1 MKRFTIYLAAMMAA
15 MSMAS
20 AQAKDIIIGVPNW
33 DSVRATAHIL
43 AVAIEDN
50 LGLQVELQTTTNP
63 VIFEAMDKGNMHIHP
78 EVWLP
83 NQQNL
88 FDSFVM
94 DKKSVKYN
102 SNAVL
107 SDQHICATRGTAQ
120 RLGLNSVSDLTD
132 PTIAAQLDQDGDGQ
146 GDVWI
151 GAPGW
156 ASTKIERIRAKS
168 YGYDQTLDLKEMD
181 ETLALGQVANAI
193 SAKDNIVFYCYTPHH
208 MFTLY
213 DLVVLKEP
221 AYDASKWVIKQPTD
235 DPNWLANSSAPTAW
249 DATRLHIHYSASL
262 ESSHPAVAAMLA
274 SVKLETGQVNE
285 MVYALS
291 VERMDA
297 RAFAKGWVAKNASL
311 VDSWFR

>member
-1 MKRFTIYLAAMMAA
+1 MKGFTIYLAAIMTAL
-15 MSMAS
+15 SMTA
-20 AQAKDIIIGVPNW
+20 AQARDIVIGVPNW
-33 DSVRATAHIL
+33 DSVRATANIL
-43 AVAIEDN
+43 AVAIEEN
-50 LGLQVELQTTTNP
+50 LGLEVELQTSTNP

-88 FDSFVM
+88 FDTFVM
-94 DKKSVKYN
+94 DKKSVNYN
-102 SNAVL
+102 RHAVL
-107 SDQHICATRGTAQ
+107 SDQHICATAGTAK
-120 RLGLNSVSDLTD
+120 RLGLKSVSDLTD
-132 PTIAAQLDQDGDGQ
+132 PNIASALDRDGDGQ
-146 GDVWI
+146 GDIWI

-181 ETLALGQVANAI
+181 ETLALAQVANAI

-235 DPNWLANSSAPTAW
+235 DPNWLENSSAPTAW

-262 ESSHPAVAAMLA
+262 ESSHPAVAAMLS
-274 SVKLETGQVNE
+274 SVKLETSQVND

-291 VERMDA
+291 VDRQDA
-297 RAFAKGWVAKNASL
+297 REFAQNWVKKNKAL

>member
-1 MKRFTIYLAAMMAA
+1 MKRFTIYLAAILAA
-15 MSMAS
+15 MSMAT

-33 DSVRATAHIL
+33 DSVRATANIL
-43 AVAIEDN
+43 AVAIEEN
-50 LGLQVELQTTTNP
+50 LGLEVELQTSTNP
-63 VIFEAMDKGNMHIHP
+63 VIFEAMDKGNMHVHP

-88 FDSFVM
+88 FDTFVM
-94 DKKSVKYN
+94 EKKSVKYN
-102 SNAVL
+102 RNAVL
-107 SDQHICATRGTAQ
+107 SDQHICATAGTAQ
-120 RLGLNSVSDLTD
+120 RLGIKSVSDLTD
-132 PTIAAQLDQDGDGQ
+132 PKIAAALDRDGDGQ
-146 GDVWI
+146 GDIWI
-151 GAPGW
+151 GTPGW

-181 ETLALGQVANAI
+181 ETLALAQVANAI
-193 SAKDNIVFYCYTPHH
+193 SANDNIVFYCYTPHH

-221 AYDASKWVIKQPTD
+221 AYDAGKWVIKQPTD
-235 DPNWLANSSAPTAW
+235 APNWLENSSAPTAW

-262 ESSHPAVAAMLA
+262 ERTHPSVAAMLS
-274 SVKLETGQVNE
+274 SVQLNTSQVNG

-297 RAFAKGWVAKNASL
+297 KEFAQKWVMEN
-311 VDSWFR
+311 